1 LIFFFISV
9 DDYDFM
15 FGKELHFGS
24 AMFCNGENYLSFF

>member
-1 LIFFFISV
+1 M

-24 AMFCNGENYLSFF
+24 AMFCNGEIYLSFF